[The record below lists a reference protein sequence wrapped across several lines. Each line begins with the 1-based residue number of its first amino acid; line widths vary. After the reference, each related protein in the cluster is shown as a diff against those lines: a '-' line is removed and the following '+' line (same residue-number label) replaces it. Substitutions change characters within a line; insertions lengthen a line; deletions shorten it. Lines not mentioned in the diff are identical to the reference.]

1 MMETRQNGLSLLL
14 ALKETLQREKQALM
28 ANDSAAFENIVTE
41 KQAFLKLLEEDS
53 FEDCDHLTVEKEAS
67 EIKELQ
73 ECNVLL
79 TRQAISYHD
88 SILDALTD
96 GMEKSSR
103 TYSKKGQLS
112 PSKKVGLFNQSV

>member
-1 MMETRQNGLSLLL
+1 MMETGQSGLSLLM
-14 ALKETLQREKQALM
+14 ALKETLKREKEALM
-28 ANDSAAFENIVTE
+28 ANDSMGFEAIVTE
-41 KQAFLKLLEEDS
+41 KQAFLLQLEEAS
-53 FEDCDHLTVEKEAS
+53 FEGCSRVAIEKEAN

-79 TRQAISYHD
+79 TKQAISYHD

-96 GMEKSSR
+96 GMEKKSR

-112 PSKKVGLFNQSV
+112 PAKNAGLFNQSV

>member
-14 ALKETLQREKQALM
+14 TLKETLQREKEALM
-28 ANDSAAFENIVTE
+28 ANDSVAFDNIVTE
-41 KQAFLKLLEEDS
+41 KQTFLSHLEEAS
-53 FEDCDHLTVEKEAS
+53 FEGCNRVAIEKEVN

-73 ECNVLL
+73 ECNLLL
-79 TRQAISYHD
+79 TKQAISYHD

-112 PSKKVGLFNQSV
+112 PSKNVGLFNQSV

>member
-1 MMETRQNGLSLLL
+1 M
-14 ALKETLQREKQALM
+14 K
-28 ANDSAAFENIVTE
+28 AADRVAI
-41 KQAFLKLLEEDS
+41 
-53 FEDCDHLTVEKEAS
+53 EKEVS

-88 SILDALTD
+88 SILHALSD

-112 PSKKVGLFNQSV
+112 PSKNAGLFNQSV

>member
-1 MMETRQNGLSLLL
+1 MMETRQDGLALLL
-14 ALKETLQREKQALM
+14 ALKETLQREKAALLS
-28 ANDSAAFENIVTE
+28 NDGVAFDSIVTE
-41 KQAFLKLLEEDS
+41 KQTFLSQLEAAS
-53 FEDCDHLTVEKEAS
+53 FEGCSRVAVENEVN

-88 SILDALTD
+88 SILDALSE
-96 GMEKSSR
+96 GMEKNSR

>member
-1 MMETRQNGLSLLL
+1 METEQNGLSLLL
-14 ALKETLQREKQALM
+14 ALKEALKREKEALM
-28 ANDSAAFENIVTE
+28 ANDSAAFDSIVSE
-41 KQAFLKLLEEDS
+41 KQLFLVQLEEAT
-53 FEDCDHLTVEKEAS
+53 FEGCNRVAVEKQVN

-88 SILDALTD
+88 SILTALSD

-103 TYSKKGQLS
+103 TYSRKGQLS
-112 PSKKVGLFNQSV
+112 PSKNAGLFNQSV

>member
-1 MMETRQNGLSLLL
+1 MKTRQNGLSLLL
-14 ALKETLQREKQALM
+14 ALKETLQREKEALI
-28 ANDSAAFENIVTE
+28 ANDSVAFNNIVTE
-41 KQAFLKLLEEDS
+41 KQAFLSHLEEAS
-53 FEDCDHLTVEKEAS
+53 FEECNRVAIEKEVN

-73 ECNVLL
+73 ECNLLL
-79 TRQAISYHD
+79 TKQAISYHD

-112 PSKKVGLFNQSV
+112 PSKNVGLFNQSV

>member
-1 MMETRQNGLSLLL
+1 MMETRQSGLSLLL
-14 ALKETLQREKQALM
+14 ALKETLKREKQALM
-28 ANDSAAFENIVTE
+28 ANDSIAFENIVTA
-41 KQAFLKLLEEDS
+41 KQDFLSRLEEAS
-53 FEDCDHLTVEKEAS
+53 FEGCSRVAIEQEVL

-79 TRQAISYHD
+79 TKQAISYHD

-112 PSKKVGLFNQSV
+112 PSKMAGLFNQSV

>member
-1 MMETRQNGLSLLL
+1 MMETRQQGLSLLMD
-14 ALKETLQREKQALM
+14 LKETLKREKEALM
-28 ANDSAAFENIVTE
+28 ANDSAAFDNIITE
-41 KQAFLKLLEEDS
+41 KQVFLLQLEEAS
-53 FEDCDHLTVEKEAS
+53 FEGCNRVAIENEVN

-88 SILDALTD
+88 SILHALSV

-112 PSKKVGLFNQSV
+112 PSKNAGLFNQSV